1 MIRTTGKTTQA
12 VLLSVATLAMLLS
25 GCNQSA
31 SVVMNRAGQ
40 GYYKMGHYANAAHEF
55 RQALVGDPNN
65 ADYAANLAMAMQ
77 KSGDLDAAEK
87 MYQRALTANPAHQGA
102 YREYSRMLANQ
113 NRPAEALALMQQY
126 VGIEGYRAEPHL
138 QLAELHRELGNRTG
152 EVHAL
157 QQALNINSDHPVA
170 LARMG
175 TYFQD
180 VGQTQTAM
188 KMYERSLQANSAQP
202 EVYSKYAA
210 LQGQAQKTREAKA
223 TLARLQ
229 QQQQRTAQAIQSYQQ
244 QLGSRVASVPQSTS
258 MQIVEIPHQ
267 NFVHTQPGISQ
278 HSMAFVPDQVGSTNL
293 PNGSVSQAL
302 PYQPDYGSQGV
313 MTYSDSP
320 VVVHENGPFFSE
332 SQSMSSVPTGTNST
346 AEIPR
351 DMRSAF
357 GPSVTAEVPP
367 TPVEGPRIAVSPT
380 RVSTAL
386 PRTAIPQTV
395 VPSRSRTLDHDHAH
409 GTHNHGDVS
418 SGQFGNDPAVESPV
432 ESSGT
437 ASDRLIF
444 DDADLLSDTEVWDP
458 IESTK
463 PAHKSSSADSF

>member
-170 LARMG
+170 LAAG
-175 TYFQD
+175 SEA
-180 VGQTQTAM
+180 GA
-188 KMYERSLQANSAQP
+188 SA
-202 EVYSKYAA
+202 
-210 LQGQAQKTREAKA
+210 R
-223 TLARLQ
+223 
-229 QQQQRTAQAIQSYQQ
+229 
-244 QLGSRVASVPQSTS
+244 
-258 MQIVEIPHQ
+258 
-267 NFVHTQPGISQ
+267 
-278 HSMAFVPDQVGSTNL
+278 
-293 PNGSVSQAL
+293 
-302 PYQPDYGSQGV
+302 
-313 MTYSDSP
+313 
-320 VVVHENGPFFSE
+320 
-332 SQSMSSVPTGTNST
+332 
-346 AEIPR
+346 
-351 DMRSAF
+351 
-357 GPSVTAEVPP
+357 
-367 TPVEGPRIAVSPT
+367 
-380 RVSTAL
+380 
-386 PRTAIPQTV
+386 
-395 VPSRSRTLDHDHAH
+395 
-409 GTHNHGDVS
+409 
-418 SGQFGNDPAVESPV
+418 PA
-432 ESSGT
+432 G
-437 ASDRLIF
+437 RF
-444 DDADLLSDTEVWDP
+444 R
-458 IESTK
+458 
-463 PAHKSSSADSF
+463 